1 MKYPAA
7 ISYILLMCM
16 LMACGTKDASKQR
29 NPLSGLWRG
38 VIDLQNQ
45 ELPFH
50 FRLRGNSADSLQLI
64 LINGKEELEAG
75 RVQVAGDSIIMPMH
89 IFDTEI
95 RAVRI
100 ARGQLE
106 GEWIKNYEEDY
117 RLPFR
122 ARKGESHRFAKGK
135 DKPAFD
141 LSGRW
146 SVSFMAADSSGK
158 PNAVGI
164 FQQKESNLTG
174 TFLSATGDYRYL
186 EGNVSGKNLYLSAF
200 DGERA
205 YLFKAKA
212 ISANKLEGTFWSGK
226 TREEKWI
233 AVRSDSASLPS
244 ADSLTFLKEGY
255 DRLDFSFPNLAGEKV
270 SLSDPRYQNKVVIVQ
285 LLGSWCPNCMDET
298 RFLAEWHAQNKE
310 KPVAIIGL
318 GYEKKDDFD
327 YAKQRLEKMK
337 NQLNVG
343 YELLVAGTADKTAA
357 GETLPMLNHV
367 MTFPTTIFIDKS
379 GNIRRIH
386 TGFSGPGTGEV
397 YEKYIKEFDAYVA
410 GLMAEPT
417 NATPKAKTSTKPGK

>member
-1 MKYPAA
+1 MKYQAS
-7 ISYILLMCM
+7 ISFVLLWC
-16 LMACGTKDASKQR
+16 LLISCGPKDPSKQR

-50 FRLRGNSADSLQLI
+50 FRLRGNTADSLELI

-75 RVQVAGDSIIMPMH
+75 PVHLHGDSIIMPMH

-95 RAVRI
+95 RALRVE
-100 ARGQLE
+100 RGQLE
-106 GEWIKNYEEDY
+106 GEWIKNYAEGY

-122 ARKGESHRFAKGK
+122 AKKGESYRFEKAKT
-135 DKPAFD
+135 KPAFD

-164 FQQKESNLTG
+164 FQQKEGNLTG

-186 EGNVSGKNLYLSAF
+186 EGNVSGKKLYLSAF
-200 DGERA
+200 DGEHA

-212 ISANKLEGTFWSGK
+212 TSSNRLEGTFWSGK
-226 TREEKWI
+226 SREEKWI
-233 AVRSDSASLPS
+233 AVRNDSASLPS

-255 DRLDFSFPNLAGEKV
+255 DSLYFNFPNLAGKNV
-270 SLSDPRYQNKVVIVQ
+270 SLSDPRYKNKVVIVQ
-285 LLGSWCPNCMDET
+285 LMGSWCPNCMDET
-298 RFLAEWHAQNKE
+298 KFLAEWYERNKE

-337 NQLNVG
+337 RQLNVG
-343 YELLVAGTADKTAA
+343 YDLLVAGSADKAAA
-357 GETLPMLNHV
+357 GKTLPMLNHV
-367 MTFPTTIFIDKS
+367 MAFPTTIFIDKN

-386 TGFSGPGTGEV
+386 TGFSGPGTGEA
-397 YEKYIKEFDAYVA
+397 YEKYIKEFDAFVS
-410 GLMAEPT
+410 GLLAEPAST
-417 NATPKAKTSTKPGK
+417 TPRARTKAMK